1 MSRTAR
7 TPLIAPDHELYGGY
21 EVGCDEAGR
30 GPLAGPVAAA
40 AVIMPRGFSHPLIR
54 DSKTLSAQQR
64 AQARAIVESH
74 AMAYRVAMVDAKV
87 IDALNVLQAAVLAMH
102 MALDGL
108 AVRPGMILVDGNY
121 FKAYDAIAHRC
132 IVKGDARYVSIAAAS
147 ILAKTYRDEY
157 MIRLD
162 EGFPQ
167 YGWKANKGY
176 PTRAHREA
184 IAIWG
189 LTPQHRL
196 SFGKKEG

>member
-1 MSRTAR
+1 MSRTAGTSLI
-7 TPLIAPDHELYGGY
+7 TPEHELYGGY

-54 DSKTLSAQQR
+54 DSKTLSEHQR
-64 AQARAIVESH
+64 TQARAIVESH
-74 AMAYRVAMVDAKV
+74 AMAYRVAMVGPKV
-87 IDALNVLQAAVLAMH
+87 IDALNVLQAAILAMH
-102 MALDGL
+102 MSLDGL

-121 FKAYDAIAHRC
+121 FKAYDGIPHRC

-157 MIRLD
+157 MIRQD
-162 EGFPQ
+162 AIYPR
-167 YGWKANKGY
+167 YGWKENKGY

-184 IAIWG
+184 IAKWG
-189 LTPQHRL
+189 LTPLHRR